1 MPEAG
6 LWPSSACS
14 VRRMLVSLRPL
25 TRVWCARRAKDLVS
39 SNIEVL
45 HKTAD
50 ILMEREQIDGD
61 EFLRIIMESQAEQY
75 LKADEPSMT
84 VPYQPSP
91 AAA

>member
-1 MPEAG
+1 M
-6 LWPSSACS
+6 
-14 VRRMLVSLRPL
+14 
-25 TRVWCARRAKDLVS
+25 
-39 SNIEVL
+39 L

>member
-1 MPEAG
+1 M
-6 LWPSSACS
+6 C
-14 VRRMLVSLRPL
+14 
-25 TRVWCARRAKDLVS
+25 CRRAKDLVS

-75 LKADEPSMT
+75 LKADEPSVT
-84 VPYQPSP
+84 VPYQN
-91 AAA
+91 A